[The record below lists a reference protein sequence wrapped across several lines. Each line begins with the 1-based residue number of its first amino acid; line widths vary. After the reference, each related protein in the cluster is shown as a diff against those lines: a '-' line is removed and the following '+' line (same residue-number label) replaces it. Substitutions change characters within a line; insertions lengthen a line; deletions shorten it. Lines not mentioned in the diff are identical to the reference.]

1 MALGVSDLPLQLRP
15 ISDGAQFVITAQGV
29 VMGQIKRINSTW
41 KFKALWLDE
50 VGDWVPGGGP
60 LTDRH
65 NATLDSTNAQHW
77 QALLLEEKQPE

>member
-1 MALGVSDLPLQLRP
+1 MALGDRDLPLQLRP
-15 ISDGAQFVITAQGV
+15 INDGAQFVTSAQGV
-29 VMGQIKRINSTW
+29 VIGQIKRINGTW

-65 NATLDSTNAQHW
+65 NVTLDSTNAQHW
-77 QALLLEEKQPE
+77 ESVLIEEIQP

>member
-1 MALGVSDLPLQLRP
+1 MVLDDRDLPLKLRP

-29 VMGQIKRINSTW
+29 VMGQIKRINGTW

-50 VGDWVPGGGP
+50 DGDWVPGGGP

-65 NATLDSTNAQHW
+65 NATLDSTKAQDW
-77 QALLLEEKQPE
+77 QARLLAEKQP